1 MCIIIERN
9 PHFGIP
15 YEDFESAIHVNPD
28 GYGIAVPD
36 GEGKLTVLRSHE
48 KPDPQEFYDLIN
60 GELIDKKL
68 LIHLRYTTVGKTE
81 LRNAHPFPVLEH
93 RTHGVDIRMAHNGT
107 IHKYKPKATSD
118 DRSSDTRAFV
128 RDFVRPLFSRLIMGF
143 TSEEILSDPFV
154 EHLLSEQIP
163 STSVL
168 SFIDGYGNTMTI
180 HETGNGGK
188 REEEWWYSN
197 TYSFNRKHREPVQ
210 RSPYLISDR
219 TGYDG
224 YDYWSAADAYPGR
237 SNLTTDPIKPDE
249 NKRHKVFV
257 WDNLKNREE
266 IKQLLFGAEP
276 ATIHGLAVTARKFL
290 PLYNIGGGVEDFDAY
305 LLDKS
310 GRLKLPEYAQGDRN
324 NLVGKVYEVDGIDM
338 FDLDLHYTGSGEFIR
353 EKIAVKTS
361 PLSDKYIQAW
371 TWVTDPESVLDRRKL
386 EGPNVREG
394 LDFTPFSTVTRH
406 QLYKF

>member
-9 PHFGIP
+9 PHFEIP

-28 GYGIAVPD
+28 GYGIAIPD

-107 IHKYKPKATSD
+107 IHKYKPTATSA

-143 TSEEILSDPFV
+143 TSEEILNDPFV
-154 EHLLSEQIP
+154 EYLLSEQIP
-163 STSVL
+163 SSSVL
-168 SFIDGYGNTMTI
+168 SFIDGYGNTMTV

-197 TYSFNRKHREPVQ
+197 TYSFNRKHREPAKK
-210 RSPYLISDR
+210 SPYLISDQ
-219 TGYDG
+219 TYA
-224 YDYWSAADAYPGR
+224 DYYSAGSRLSASP
-237 SNLTTDPIKPDE
+237 LEPDE
-249 NKRHKVFV
+249 SKKYKVFL
-257 WDNLKNREE
+257 WDSLKNREE
-266 IKQLLFGAEP
+266 IKQLLWGAEP
-276 ATIHGLAVTARKFL
+276 TSVHSLAVSARKFL
-290 PLYNIGGGVEDFDAY
+290 PLYNIGDGAGSEDFDAY

-310 GRLKLPEYAQGDRN
+310 GKLRLPEYAKGDYGQV
-324 NLVGKVYEVDGIDM
+324 VGKVYEVDGIDM
-338 FDLDLHYTGSGEFIR
+338 FDLDLHYTGSGEFSR
-353 EKIAVKTS
+353 ECIAVKTS
-361 PLSDKYIQAW
+361 PASNTYIQAW
-371 TWVTDPESVLDRRKL
+371 TWVTDPESVLDRRKQD
-386 EGPNVREG
+386 GPNVREG